1 MNYSLKILN
10 LRKFPIFPYQI
21 LSLNSAAKWIV
32 KNTLVSNE
40 SLTPQIK
47 LRLITIASPL
57 WMSTPEACPL
67 PDPYWAFYWP
77 GGQGLTRYILDN
89 PEVFKDS
96 RILDFGAGCG
106 SASIAATQVG
116 AGRILANDIDK
127 YALLSTKLNFKL
139 NQISDSKIE
148 YSSENFLENQ
158 KNLLEFFKNSENN
171 YILLGDMFYDS
182 DFAEIVFSSL
192 KKVQGSSRN
201 LRILVGD
208 PDRHPLAEN
217 DYLKRYKTKFSKTKL
232 FEYQLPGYVIKEH
245 YVLLELATLQKR
257 DKSLTNKLISSVSMS
272 NPRNFCIYFS
282 EHDENEPKIL
292 TFFEH
297 IWRFFDVFL
306 LEIRSELEID
316 YTPKIKYC
324 FENSEIEKIRGGED
338 FEHFVDKIRQIK
350 DENEEIVIILENPEK
365 NDENSKGENLE
376 ESPIFP
382 SSLQRGKYVGDGV
395 HGTVRMGFHEKSQKW
410 YVIKTILSTSQNSS
424 HEAIQ
429 KEILAYKECSKCEF
443 VVDYFGCEVGEKK
456 KELVLEYM
464 DKGDLRAFGVL
475 PVEIHQ
481 QVGLALIRGL
491 KHIWKSGPGYIHRD
505 IKPENILC
513 NSSGFIKISDFGA
526 AKRIDNTYKIASSAA
541 GTLFYQAPEQQLGMD
556 YSEKVDV
563 WCFGLTLWELAI
575 GPNLEDYYNSISDG
589 SDDVHVPIIDG
600 FPTSLVTLI
609 RNCLRRSPAQRW
621 NEQQIESC
629 DYLKNVQID
638 RDLMQSFL
646 NKF

>member
-1 MNYSLKILN
+1 
-10 LRKFPIFPYQI
+10 
-21 LSLNSAAKWIV
+21 
-32 KNTLVSNE
+32 
-40 SLTPQIK
+40 
-47 LRLITIASPL
+47 
-57 WMSTPEACPL
+57 MSTPEACPL

-232 FEYQLPGYVIKEH
+232 FEYQLPGY
-245 YVLLELATLQKR
+245 
-257 DKSLTNKLISSVSMS
+257 
-272 NPRNFCIYFS
+272 
-282 EHDENEPKIL
+282 
-292 TFFEH
+292 H

-505 IKPENILC
+505 IKPENIL
-513 NSSGFIKISDFGA
+513 
-526 AKRIDNTYKIASSAA
+526 
-541 GTLFYQAPEQQLGMD
+541 
-556 YSEKVDV
+556 EKVDV